1 MIQTS
6 VTSTAHRKP
15 HGRRLVDK
23 VLPGDARRHNRALV
37 LQQLFDSGPLSRA
50 DIARATALT
59 RVTVSELVTELLDDD
74 IVSELGPKPGTRM
87 GKPATLVGL
96 SELAPVAI
104 ALDLSGD
111 EVMKGAIVDLRGA
124 IVHREEIAF
133 ARGEEAVK
141 AVITLVDSLKSSARQ
156 RVLGVGIGTPGIIT
170 ADGVVLQAP
179 NLEWENLDLA
189 DVVEAATSLPTY
201 VGNDANIAA
210 VSESAFG
217 AGDDGGLLLI
227 TIGQGVGGG
236 VLIDGRSLSGPLL
249 SAGEIGHIVVE
260 PDGAR
265 CNCGNR
271 GCLETL
277 LAVPHLRRLAD
288 PKDRAHVGSVLG
300 SVLTPI
306 VTTLGIADVVLYG
319 PTGLLE
325 GPLLEATREAL
336 AKQTLPFVAQRIQ
349 VRLAPLTDEL
359 VLTGAAAQV
368 RYRELG
374 VA

>member
-6 VTSTAHRKP
+6 VTQP
-15 HGRRLVDK
+15 NGRRPRDK

-37 LQQLFDSGPLSRA
+37 LQQLFDDGPLSRA
-50 DIARATALT
+50 DISRATALT

-74 IVSELGPKPGTRM
+74 IVTELGTKPGTHM

-96 SELAPVAI
+96 SDQAPVAI

-111 EVMKGAIVDLRGA
+111 ESMKGAVVDLRGVV
-124 IVHREEIAF
+124 VHREEVAF
-133 ARGEEAVK
+133 TRGEEAVK
-141 AVITLVDSLKSSARQ
+141 AVITLIESLKTSAPQ
-156 RVLGVGIGTPGIIT
+156 RVLGIGIGTPGIIT
-170 ADGVVLQAP
+170 AEGVVLQAP
-179 NLEWENLDLA
+179 NLEWDDLDLA
-189 DVVEAATSLPTY
+189 GIVESATSLPTY

-210 VSESAFG
+210 VAESAFG

-260 PDGAR
+260 PGGAH
-265 CNCGNR
+265 CNCGNH

-277 LAVPHLRRLAD
+277 LAVPHLRRLSD
-288 PKDRAHVGSVLG
+288 PKDRAHVGGVLG

-319 PTGLLE
+319 PTELLE

-336 AKQTLPFVAQRIQ
+336 AKQSLPFVAQRIQ
-349 VRLAPLTDEL
+349 VRLAPLSDEL